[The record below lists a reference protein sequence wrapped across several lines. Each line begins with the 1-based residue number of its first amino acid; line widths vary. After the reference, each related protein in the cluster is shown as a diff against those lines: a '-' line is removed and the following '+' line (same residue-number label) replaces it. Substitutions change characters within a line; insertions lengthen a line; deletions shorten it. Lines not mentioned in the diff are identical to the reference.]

1 MGTEWI
7 IPLSDSFP
15 ERPCVFLPVPPG
27 RSNRPRKVWFLPE
40 VQISSFAARN
50 RKMLSQ
56 ILWHLSQD
64 FQRRGCVLLSLS
76 WPSAVMEQF
85 LSPQSVLL
93 LSEGYTYLRSQRV
106 LPQHLYFW
114 PEMEEDGKFPRQGPP
129 RHIHHRQ
136 TEALQAISIFS
147 SSNTWNSRRFWVFQ
161 ECFVR

>member
-7 IPLSDSFP
+7 IPLSDSLP
-15 ERPCVFLPVPPG
+15 KSPCVFLRVAPG
-27 RSNRPRKVWFLPE
+27 WSNQPRRVWFLPK
-40 VQISSFAARN
+40 VQISSFVVRN

-76 WPSAVMEQF
+76 WPSEVMEHF

-106 LPQHLYFW
+106 LRQHLYFW
-114 PEMEEDGKFPRQGPP
+114 PEMEEGGKFPQIVPTQKHPP
-129 RHIHHRQ
+129 SPNWSP
-136 TEALQAISIFS
+136 EGYLNLFIF
-147 SSNTWNSRRFWVFQ
+147 
-161 ECFVR
+161 